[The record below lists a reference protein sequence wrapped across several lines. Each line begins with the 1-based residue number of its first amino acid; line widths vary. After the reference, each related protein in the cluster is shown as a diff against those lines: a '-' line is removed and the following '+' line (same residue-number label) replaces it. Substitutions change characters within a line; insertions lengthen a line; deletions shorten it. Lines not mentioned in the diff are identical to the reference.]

1 MSWAK
6 LTERLWL
13 AAAGFNLGGYLY
25 WFTDPTF
32 QTVSGYG
39 AGAVACIAM
48 YEITKLRRRLGKAL
62 AALENISDALPA
74 DTIRGVV
81 RDRAEPG
88 K

>member
-1 MSWAK
+1 MNWVK

-13 AAAGFNLGGYLY
+13 AAAGFNLGGWLY
-25 WFTDPTF
+25 WFTDPSMPTI
-32 QTVSGYG
+32 SGYG

-62 AALENISDALPA
+62 DALENISDALPA
-74 DTIRGVV
+74 DTIRDVV
-81 RDRAEPG
+81 RGRDEPG